1 MFRSTI
7 VALSVC
13 GLSPAV
19 PCYLVPL
26 KSRGNPDVRNDLIER
41 KIKGDIPVGLSFI
54 AINSAKS
61 LLVQ

>member
-1 MFRSTI
+1 M
-7 VALSVC
+7 
-13 GLSPAV
+13 

-26 KSRGNPDVRNDLIER
+26 KSRGNPDVRNDLVEL
-41 KIKGDIPVGLSFI
+41 KIKRDIPVGLSLI

>member
-1 MFRSTI
+1 M
-7 VALSVC
+7 
-13 GLSPAV
+13 

-26 KSRGNPDVRNDLIER
+26 KSRGNPDVRNDLMEK
-41 KIKGDIPVGLSFI
+41 KIKGDIPVGLSLI